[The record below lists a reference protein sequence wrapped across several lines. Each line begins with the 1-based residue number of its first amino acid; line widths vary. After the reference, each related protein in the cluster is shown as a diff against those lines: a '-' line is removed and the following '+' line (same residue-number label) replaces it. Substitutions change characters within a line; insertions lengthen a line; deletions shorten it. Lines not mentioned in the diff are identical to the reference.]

1 MLIDR
6 TRQKLINAVIFFAG
20 NTLHCGKTKLIKLLF
35 LLDFE
40 HFRLTGRSVTE
51 LDYYAWGKGPVPV
64 DLYYE
69 LDEPDDDLKA
79 IVRYKIEPMWDC
91 QLNAISP
98 AQGFDP
104 SPFTKRELQLMEEIS
119 AKYHEHY
126 ATEMVDVTHAENGAW
141 DKVWQNGEG
150 KNCLIPYELSLDEAD
165 RESILERVAEHQEIV
180 KNY

>member
-20 NTLHCGKTKLIKLLF
+20 NTLHCGKTKLIKLLY
-35 LLDFE
+35 LLDFG

-51 LDYYAWGKGPVPV
+51 LDYYAWEKGPVPV

-79 IVRYKIEPMWDC
+79 VVQYKIEPMWDF
-91 QLNAISP
+91 QLSAISP
-98 AQGFDP
+98 AQDFDQ

-119 AKYHEHY
+119 AAYHKHY
-126 ATEMVDVTHAENGAW
+126 ATDMVDVTHAENGAW

-150 KNCLIPYELSLDEAD
+150 KNFLIPYEISLDEAD
-165 RESILERVAEHQEIV
+165 RESILERVAEHQEMV